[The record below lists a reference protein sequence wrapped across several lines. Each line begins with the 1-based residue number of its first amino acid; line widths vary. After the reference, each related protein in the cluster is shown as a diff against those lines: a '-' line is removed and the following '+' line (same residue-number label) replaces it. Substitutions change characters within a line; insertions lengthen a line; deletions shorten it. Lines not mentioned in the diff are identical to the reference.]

1 MRRAVYAEWTKLR
14 TVAAPAGL
22 ALTAIVVTIVI
33 SVLVT
38 ASVSANSGANQDP
51 VKLALTGVD
60 VGQAVIAGLAV
71 LMVSGEYATGMIRTT
86 LTAIPRRLTVLAA
99 KASLLVAGTLV
110 AGAVAVLL
118 SLLLSRP
125 LLQGNGFSP
134 THGFELVSMGDRFM
148 LRAAGGTV
156 LYLALVALLSLG
168 IATIVRDAA
177 TGIGVILGLLYLFPL
192 LTALVSDTN
201 WQRRL
206 EQIGPMSAGLA
217 IQATTNVGAEPIGP
231 WHGLGVLGLWAAGA
245 MLAAIGVLMLRD
257 A

>member
-1 MRRAVYAEWTKLR
+1 MRRAVHAEWTKLG
-14 TVAAPAGL
+14 TVAGPAGL
-22 ALTAIVVTIVI
+22 VLIAVAVMIGVSVLTANIGPN
-33 SVLVT
+33 
-38 ASVSANSGANQDP
+38 ADP

-71 LMVSGEYATGMIRTT
+71 LMISSEYATGMIRTT
-86 LTAIPRRLTVLAA
+86 LTAIPRRLTILVA

-110 AGAVAVLL
+110 AGCVGVLV
-118 SLLLSRP
+118 SLLMSRP
-125 LLQGNGFSP
+125 LLQGNGFTP
-134 THGFELVSMGDRFM
+134 THGFESVSLSDGPT

-168 IATIVRDAA
+168 IATVLRDAA
-177 TGIGVILGLLYLFPL
+177 TAIGVILGLLYLFPL
-192 LTALVSDTN
+192 LTALVSN
-201 WQRRL
+201 PYWQKHL

-217 IQATTNVGAEPIGP
+217 IQATTNLRTEPIGP

-245 MLAAIGVLMLRD
+245 MLAAAALLRVRD